1 VRDKQKIT
9 PPSTLFR
16 AGVKPRQSGTGRG
29 LNIYTGDNTIYLD
42 FHIRVHVPALI
53 EKPAVAITLLCRQ
66 ARYGFTFRRIKLT
79 QGKPVG
85 ERIAAAQYAIVDPE
99 DYVELNRHKWFAKND
114 KNTYYAARIE
124 NGKKIYM
131 HRQIKPPPP
140 FDPAQGR
147 GRLVVDHINHK
158 GFDNRK
164 INLQIVTVQ
173 ENNWNS
179 GKTIKEA
186 SSKYK
191 GVSRSKRTNKWRAVI
206 CVNGQDMHLGYFD
219 DESEAAKAYDAAAK
233 EYRGG
238 FAVLNFTT
246 EDTRRRKGYGETGRE
261 HRGTK
266 EILNPNI

>member
-1 VRDKQKIT
+1 
-9 PPSTLFR
+9 
-16 AGVKPRQSGTGRG
+16 VKPRQSGTGRG

-42 FHIRVHVPALI
+42 FHIRVPVPALI
-53 EKPAVAITLLCRQ
+53 EKPAVAIALLCRQ

-79 QGKPVG
+79 QGK
-85 ERIAAAQYAIVDPE
+85 YAIVDPE

-131 HRQIKPPPP
+131 HRQIKPPP
-140 FDPAQGR
+140 R
-147 GRLVVDHINHK
+147 GFVVDHINHK

-191 GVSRSKRTNKWRAVI
+191 GVSRCKRTNKWRAVI

-246 EDTRRRKGYGETGRE
+246 EDTEVQRKS
-261 HRGTK
+261 
-266 EILNPNI
+266 

>member
-1 VRDKQKIT
+1 VDK
-9 PPSTLFR
+9 
-16 AGVKPRQSGTGRG
+16 
-29 LNIYTGDNTIYLD
+29 IYLPIPVPKV
-42 FHIRVHVPALI
+42 FKRIRVWFVLRHREKHYGFAFRLI
-53 EKPAVAITLLCRQ
+53 E
-66 ARYGFTFRRIKLT
+66 LT
-79 QGKPVG
+79 QGK
-85 ERIAAAQYAIVDPE
+85 YAIVDPE
-99 DYVELNRHKWFAKND
+99 DYGELNRHKWFAKND

-140 FDPAQGR
+140 FDGSTALTAGSVQGR

-164 INLQIVTVQ
+164 INLQIVTIQ

-179 GKTIKEA
+179 RKTIKEA

-191 GVSRSKRTNKWRAVI
+191 GVSRCKRTNKWRAVI

-233 EYRGG
+233 EYRGK
-238 FAVLNFTT
+238 FAVLNFAT
-246 EDTRRRKGYGETGRE
+246 EDVRLRLPPRLLAQTSVGVQAEKHPDEIAEAASHGAGRE
-261 HRGTK
+261 
-266 EILNPNI
+266 LL